1 MDFQSK
7 KFWVAQVLSAVVIVA
22 LFLGHVDFNTMLNT
36 VMMIEGTWGV
46 LDVGAD
52 IANGIAKKNGATD
65 APVNP

>member
-7 KFWVAQVLSAVVIVA
+7 KFWVAQVLSAVVVVA
-22 LFLGHVDFNTMLNT
+22 LFLGHIDFNTMLNT

-52 IANGIAKKNGATD
+52 VAASIGKKNGG
-65 APVNP
+65 